1 MIVLIS
7 IEYLEGAEGLEE
19 REPMGED
26 SLIGWVILTE
36 YHYNDDFKDYH
47 LGDLD
52 DDHDDDLDDYI
63 QVVSTE
69 SEQSNG
75 GSPTVSASTLSNVQ
89 VTFEHLD
96 DDYDDGGGDGV
107 GGDGVMQWWYR

>member
-1 MIVLIS
+1 M
-7 IEYLEGAEGLEE
+7 
-19 REPMGED
+19 
-26 SLIGWVILTE
+26 LTE
-36 YHYNDDFKDYH
+36 YHYNDDIKDYH

-52 DDHDDDLDDYI
+52 DDHHGDHDDDLDDYI

-89 VTFEHLD
+89 VTFAYLD
-96 DDYDDGGGDGV
+96 VGDDYDDGAGAGDN
-107 GGDGVMQWWYR
+107 